1 MSAKLDPA
9 LEAIVSDPDL
19 RDANREVTVIIALN
33 VLAGRSETEQLEAS
47 GVATRSI
54 IGDIVTGRVAVANL
68 HRLER
73 IPWVV
78 KVESSSPLGP
88 G

>member
-1 MSAKLDPA
+1 MTAKLDPA
-9 LEAIVSDPDL
+9 LEAMVSDPDL
-19 RDANREVTVIIALN
+19 RNADREVTVIIALN
-33 VLAGRSETEQLEAS
+33 VSAGPGETRELEAS
-47 GVATRSI
+47 GVTTRSI
-54 IGDIVTGRVAVANL
+54 LGDIVTGRVSVANL

-73 IPWVV
+73 IPCVV